1 MATNSFEKE
10 VRLRLDAM
18 EVMLREMHALVM
30 TTTGWRHV
38 SRKGESIYKIAARE
52 FLRGNQ
58 AVIKEISKNTGANA
72 PCGRS
77 GRPTTTG
84 NSNVIHSFSCA
95 QGRLG
100 ANNKDNKS

>member
-1 MATNSFEKE
+1 MSTNSFEKE
-10 VRLRLDAM
+10 MRLRLDSM
-18 EVMLREMHALVM
+18 EVMIREMHARVM
-30 TTTGWRHV
+30 ATTGGSHV
-38 SRKGESIYKIAARE
+38 HRKGDSIYKIAARE
-52 FLRGNQ
+52 FLSGNQ
-58 AVIKEISKNTGANA
+58 SVIKEIAKNSGANA

-77 GRPTTTG
+77 GSPTASG